1 MVTAAVLCSTACAQ
15 PRYDMANIQREQL
28 NRGVVAVRQDAG
40 HVIVSWRTLYTDKK
54 GEPFDIYRNGVKLN
68 RQPLTTGGT
77 FYVDDSPL
85 ATDATY
91 EIRGGGKNGTYTLAA
106 GAPEGYL
113 PIKLQKP
120 EGGISP
126 DGREYTYS
134 ANDASVG
141 DVDGD
146 GQYEIILK
154 WSPSNEHDN
163 AHSGFTG
170 NTLFDCYRLD
180 GTRLWRIDMGINIRS
195 GSHYTQMA
203 VYDFDLDGRAELICK
218 TAPGTTD
225 GQGRYVSMAAD
236 DDGIAGTDNAAD
248 YRNAEG
254 RILSGPEIGRAHV

>member
-180 GTRLWRIDMGINIRS
+180 GTRLWRIDMGKNIRS
-195 GSHYTQMA
+195 GAHYVPFV
-203 VYDFDLDGRAELICK
+203 VYDFDA
-218 TAPGTTD
+218 TAAP
-225 GQGRYVSMAAD
+225 S
-236 DDGIAGTDNAAD
+236 
-248 YRNAEG
+248 
-254 RILSGPEIGRAHV
+254 

>member
-1 MVTAAVLCSTACAQ
+1 MKHLFSMVTAAVLCSTACAQ

-91 EIRGGGKNGTYTLAA
+91 PLAA

-180 GTRLWRIDMGINIRS
+180 GTRLWRIDMGKNIRS
-195 GSHYTQMA
+195 GAHYVPFV
-203 VYDFDLDGRAELICK
+203 VYDFDGDGRAAEHDAQQSNECFFHIVISVF
-218 TAPGTTD
+218 
-225 GQGRYVSMAAD
+225 Y
-236 DDGIAGTDNAAD
+236 GI
-248 YRNAEG
+248 
-254 RILSGPEIGRAHV
+254 IFPL